1 MNDKKIN
8 IPKSYEEAILRKEEV
23 LSLINEYNEAYF
35 KGEQPNLSDDELALL
50 QEEYQIL
57 SDIVIEKPI
66 EKIEDSEIEE
76 VKSRVNFLDKINPFI
91 WIYAFFVL
99 IFSSWF
105 MIEFMGNE
113 IFKFIFTKEWIKNYE
128 NKFLLQMVIFWSFY
142 SFPLL
147 IFLLNFL
154 VKLFFRKNK
163 LNNKAF
169 WWFILVHFLYLILNF
184 SFIYFD
190 KLYPIIKEISR
201 L

>member
-35 KGEQPNLSDDELALL
+35 KGEKPNLSDDELALL

-57 SDIVIEKPI
+57 SDIVIEKPAD
-66 EKIEDSEIEE
+66 KIEDSEIEE
-76 VKSRVNFLDKINPFI
+76 AKSRVNFLDKINPFI

-113 IFKFIFTKEWIKNYE
+113 IFEFIFTKKWIKNYE

-142 SFPLL
+142 TFPLL

-184 SFIYFD
+184 SIIYFD